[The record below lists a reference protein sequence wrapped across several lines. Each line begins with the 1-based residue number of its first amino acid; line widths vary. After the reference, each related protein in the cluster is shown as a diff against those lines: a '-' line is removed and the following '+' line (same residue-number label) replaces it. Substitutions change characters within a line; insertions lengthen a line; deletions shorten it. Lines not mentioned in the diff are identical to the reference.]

1 MSLST
6 AVGAAASSVSVPV
19 SPSDRLK
26 SAGES
31 G

>member
-1 MSLST
+1 MLFST
-6 AVGAAASSVSVPV
+6 AVGTTASSVPVSV

-26 SAGES
+26 SAEES